1 MSAWLRA
8 ALWHHQ
14 SHAPSPPGIY
24 SQQTSPSIYFSSPHH
39 PSEFPFF
46 LPSGGRPCG
55 FMTLPDWSL
64 RSIFCGGFHLPLFTS
79 FCPLFLS
86 VSVPEA
92 WLRLPCAHQT
102 RWGEM
107 IWLMSIASLSIH
119 GYFLES
125 IRPIWLIQV
134 VALIKGLPLS
144 LHFHFSI
151 ALAFHFHWIRS
162 LSSLL
167 PPVRLSCTHFTTACF
182 SWLEET
188 DHTHLGP
195 PSSVSYAR
203 EGWAMVIH
211 YRFGK

>member
-1 MSAWLRA
+1 MPHLLLAFIHSKPLHQSTFPLLTIPQSSFFPAEWWTSVD
-8 ALWHHQ
+8 LWHYLI
-14 SHAPSPPGIY
+14 GLWGRY
-24 SQQTSPSIYFSSPHH
+24 FVEVCTS
-39 PSEFPFF
+39 
-46 LPSGGRPCG
+46 R
-55 FMTLPDWSL
+55 SL
-64 RSIFCGGFHLPLFTS
+64 RLFVRH
-79 FCPLFLS
+79 LFLS
-86 VSVPEA
+86 VPVPEA

-102 RWGEM
+102 GWGEM
-107 IWLMSIASLSIH
+107 IWLMRIASLSIH

-167 PPVRLSCTHFTTACF
+167 PSVRLSCTHFTTACF

-188 DHTHLGP
+188 DHTHLVP

-203 EGWAMVIH
+203 DGWAMVIH

>member
-1 MSAWLRA
+1 MPHLLLAFSHSKPLHPSTFPLLTIPQSSFFPAEWWTSVWIYDIAWLVFEVDILRRCA
-8 ALWHHQ
+8 PPALHV
-14 SHAPSPPGIY
+14 
-24 SQQTSPSIYFSSPHH
+24 
-39 PSEFPFF
+39 
-46 LPSGGRPCG
+46 
-55 FMTLPDWSL
+55 
-64 RSIFCGGFHLPLFTS
+64 

-92 WLRLPCAHQT
+92 WLRLPRAHQT
-102 RWGEM
+102 GWVEM
-107 IWLMSIASLSIH
+107 IWLMRIASLSIH

-125 IRPIWLIQV
+125 IRLIWLIQV

-167 PPVRLSCTHFTTACF
+167 PSVRPSCTHFTTACF
-182 SWLEET
+182 NWLEET
-188 DHTHLGP
+188 DHTHLVP
-195 PSSVSYAR
+195 PSSVSYAS
-203 EGWAMVIH
+203 EAWAMVIH